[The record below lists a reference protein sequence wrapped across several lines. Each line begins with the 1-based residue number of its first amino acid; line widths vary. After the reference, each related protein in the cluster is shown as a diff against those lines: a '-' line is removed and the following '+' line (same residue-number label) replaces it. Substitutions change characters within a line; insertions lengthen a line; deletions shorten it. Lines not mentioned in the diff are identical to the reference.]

1 MKNLTQSYISIGEAS
16 KILGV
21 AVVTLRRWDKL
32 GKLNVSFRTFGNHR
46 RYLKADIFRL
56 LNHNKK
62 TICYS
67 RVSSHDQKKDLDTQ
81 EVKLLHYCKK
91 KALTML

>member
-1 MKNLTQSYISIGEAS
+1 MKNSTQSYISIGEAAT
-16 KILGV
+16 ILGV

-32 GKLNVSFRTFGNHR
+32 GKLKVGFRTFGNHR
-46 RYLKADIFRL
+46 RYLKSDIFRL

-67 RVSSHDQKKDLDTQ
+67 RVSSHDQKKDLVTQ
-81 EVKLLHYCKK
+81 EAKLLNYCKK
-91 KALTML
+91 KDK

>member
-1 MKNLTQSYISIGEAS
+1 MQNSTQSYISIGEAAT
-16 KILGV
+16 ILGV

-32 GKLNVSFRTFGNHR
+32 GKLKVGFRTFGNHR

-62 TICYS
+62 TVCYS
-67 RVSSHDQKKDLDTQ
+67 RVSSNDQKKDLITQ
-81 EVKLLHYCKK
+81 ENRLLDYCKK
-91 KALTML
+91 KDK